1 MNRSKTRKPRVQLG
15 VFFLFLAMLA
25 GLLLSNQLLNAAPMV
40 QASAKTEVQVE
51 IRGITMGKIPYKV
64 IVVADPPEEKCLE
77 IKEAVTAALDSV
89 NQLMSTYRPDSDV
102 SRFNTSTSTD
112 WFAVDPE
119 TALVVSRAQEI
130 SSLTA
135 GAFDITV
142 GPAVNAWKFGPR
154 KGPFKPLEDDKVA
167 ELKSL
172 TGYSKLDVRLSPPA
186 LKKSIPELK
195 IDLSAIA
202 KGYAVDRVGAAIKEL
217 DFTRYLVEV
226 GGEVIVS
233 GERSGG
239 GNWIVAIE
247 EPDTKSQQTSSTT
260 PPQARKASLD
270 DLAIAT
276 SGDYRN
282 FHQYDGRRYSHTIDP
297 TTCRPVDHALCSAS
311 IAASDCMTADAWA
324 TAAMVMG
331 TETAHQ
337 IAAENGVSIL
347 TLTRNDRQYQQKITG
362 DFPLAAASVI
372 PVTAETDSTKSTKK
386 SRSIVP
392 TFLAALAVFL
402 LAVVGMAIGAIV
414 ANKPVTGSCGG
425 IAAAVGEDGE
435 SSCMVCSKPVS
446 DCTLPDAPGQS
457 S

>member
-1 MNRSKTRKPRVQLG
+1 MSNLNTRKNRVQLR
-15 VFFLFLAMLA
+15 VFFLFLMMLA
-25 GLLLSNQLLNAAPMV
+25 GILVSDQILNAAPVV
-40 QASAKTEVQVE
+40 QTSAKTEVQVE

-77 IKEAVTAALDSV
+77 IKQAVTAALDSI

-102 SRFNTSTSTD
+102 SRFNTSTSTE

-119 TALVVSRAQEI
+119 TALVVSRSQEI
-130 SSLTA
+130 SRLTE

-142 GPAVNAWKFGPR
+142 GPAVNAWKFGPH
-154 KGPFKPLEDDKVA
+154 KGPFEPLEDDEVA
-167 ELKSL
+167 ELKKL
-172 TGYSKLDVRLSPPA
+172 TGYAKLDVRLSPPSI
-186 LKKSIPELK
+186 KKSISELK

-202 KGYAVDRVGAAIKEL
+202 KGYAVDRVGAAVKKL
-217 DFTRYLVEV
+217 NYSRYLVEV
-226 GGEVIVS
+226 GGEVIAS

-247 EPDTKSQQTSSTT
+247 QPDTDSKQQSSAAA
-260 PPQARKASLD
+260 ARKVSLD
-270 DLAIAT
+270 NLAIAT

-282 FHQYDGRRYSHTIDP
+282 FHQHEGRRYSHTIDP
-297 TTCRPVDHALCSAS
+297 TTCRPVNHALSSVS
-311 IAASDCMTADAWA
+311 IAASDCMTSDAWA

-337 IAAENGVSIL
+337 IAADNGISIL
-347 TLTRNDRQYQQKITG
+347 TLTRNDGQYDQKITG
-362 DFPLAAASVI
+362 DYPL
-372 PVTAETDSTKSTKK
+372 VTAESIVSAAVETDSTKESK
-386 SRSIVP
+386 SIVP

-425 IAAAVGEDGE
+425 IAAAVGDDGE

-446 DCTLPDAPGQS
+446 DCTLPGAPSQS
-457 S
+457 G